1 MQNKITLPLNGD
13 IQVVLPD
20 SLEQISTYVLQE
32 QGDWFEDEIRFVRAL
47 MQPDQ
52 QAIDIG
58 ANYGMF
64 TLSLAKAVG
73 PNGRVWAIEP
83 ASNTAAF
90 LRESVQLN
98 GFEQVNIDQMALS
111 DHVGT
116 ARLALNNCAELNE
129 LIRDESSSL
138 PSEEVALSTLD
149 HLMTQH
155 SWSDIAFM
163 KMDAEGEE
171 VPIIR
176 GGKEFFQRHSPLV
189 QFELIAGHGI
199 NHQLVQTFEEIGY
212 QCYRLIPGLGVI
224 APLQSLEAREPRQ
237 LNLFCCKPDRAATL
251 AARGL
256 LLQKQDM
263 LDEATATTKLAAHL
277 QSGRY
282 AWQQQLTVM
291 PYAQALAP
299 AWQQRPIDEAA
310 TQTDDAIALYT
321 LAMDGNISVAE
332 RYEALHRSL
341 TLFQALVTRQPGALH
356 AASLARVARDAGQS
370 TLACNAVA
378 GQIDRLNTQRQ
389 IDPSVPFL
397 TPCAE
402 NQFLDPGAQ
411 VGNWIFCS
419 LLEGLERYSGYSS
432 FYSSSQEVLN
442 RLASIRQLGFGS
454 PEMLRRLELMVR
466 RYKVI

>member
-1 MQNKITLPLNGD
+1 MQKKITLPLNGN

-32 QGDWFEDEIRFVRAL
+32 QGDWFEDEIRFVRTL
-47 MQPDQ
+47 MEEGQ

-73 PNGRVWAIEP
+73 PAGRVWAVEP
-83 ASNTAAF
+83 ASSTAAF

-98 GFEQVNIDQMALS
+98 GFQQVNIDQLALS
-111 DHVGT
+111 DHLGT
-116 ARLALNNCAELNE
+116 ARLSLNNCAELNE
-129 LIRDESSSL
+129 LIRDESSSA
-138 PSEEVALSTLD
+138 PSEEVALSTID
-149 HLMTQH
+149 HLMAEHEWT
-155 SWSDIAFM
+155 DISFM

-176 GGKEFFQRHSPLV
+176 GGKAFFQRHSPLV

-212 QCYRLIPGLGVI
+212 QCYRLIPGLGMI
-224 APLQSLEAREPRQ
+224 APLQALEAREPRQ
-237 LNLFCCKPDRAATL
+237 LNLFCCKPDRAALL
-251 AARGL
+251 ATRGL
-256 LLQKQDM
+256 LLQAQDV
-263 LDEATATTKLAAHL
+263 LDDATAAARLASHL

-291 PYAQALAP
+291 PYAQALA
-299 AWQQRPIDEAA
+299 ATWQQRRADEAS
-310 TQTDDAIALYT
+310 TQTDEAMALYA
-321 LAMDGNISVAE
+321 LAMDRTVSLGE
-332 RYEALHRSL
+332 RYAALHRSL
-341 TLFQALVTRQPGALH
+341 ALFQALAPLQPGALH
-356 AASLARVARDAGQS
+356 AASLARVAREAGQY
-370 TLACNAVA
+370 TLALSSVA
-378 GQIDRLNTQRQ
+378 SQIDRLNTQRQ

-397 TPCAE
+397 TPCAA
-402 NQFLDPGAQ
+402 NQFIDPATQ
-411 VGNWIFCS
+411 LGNWVFCS
-419 LLEGLERYSGYSS
+419 LLEGIERYSGYSS

-454 PEMLRRLELMVR
+454 PEMLRRLELMVQ
-466 RYKVI
+466 RYKII

>member
-1 MQNKITLPLNGD
+1 MQKKITLPLNGD

-32 QGDWFEDEIRFVRAL
+32 QGDWFEDEIRFVRTL
-47 MQPDQ
+47 IEGGQ

-73 PNGRVWAIEP
+73 PTGRVWAVEP
-83 ASNTAAF
+83 ASSTAAF

-98 GFEQVNIDQMALS
+98 GFEQVHIDQLALS
-111 DHVGT
+111 DHIGM
-116 ARLALNNCAELNE
+116 ARLSLNDCAELNE
-129 LIRDESSSL
+129 LIRDASSSA
-138 PSEEVALSTLD
+138 PSEEVALSTVD
-149 HLMTQH
+149 HLMTEH
-155 SWSDIAFM
+155 GWSDISFM

-212 QCYRLIPGLGVI
+212 QCYRLIPGLGII
-224 APLQSLEAREPRQ
+224 APIQALEAREPRQ
-237 LNLFCCKPDRAATL
+237 LNLFCCKPDRAALL

-256 LLQKQDM
+256 LLPAKEV
-263 LDEATATTKLAAHL
+263 LDDASAAEKLAAHL

-282 AWQQQLTVM
+282 AWQHQLTVM
-291 PYAQALAP
+291 PYAQALA
-299 AWQQRPIDEAA
+299 ATWQQRPADEASA
-310 TQTDDAIALYT
+310 QTDEAIALYT
-321 LAMDGNISVAE
+321 LAMDRTVSLGE
-332 RYEALHRSL
+332 RYAALHRSL
-341 TLFQALVTRQPGALH
+341 ALFQTLTTLQPSALH
-356 AASLARVARDAGQS
+356 AASLARVARDAGQY
-370 TLACNAVA
+370 TLAYNAVA
-378 GQIDRLNTQRQ
+378 NQIDRLNTQRQ

-402 NQFLDPGAQ
+402 TQFLDPATQ
-411 VGNWIFCS
+411 LGNWIFCG
-419 LLEGLERYSGYSS
+419 LLEGIERYSGYSS

-466 RYKVI
+466 RYKII